1 MIVIYGFVV
10 IIIISIVDMTT
21 DQWSSR
27 ERERERECV
36 YVLCTPSISRFT
48 YITVSYIDKRRVDG
62 RLYVERVI

>member
-1 MIVIYGFVV
+1 MILIYGFVV

-27 ERERERECV
+27 ERERV

-48 YITVSYIDKRRVDG
+48 SITVSYIDKRLVGG